1 MALELHYNRFLFTF
15 TLWGSFIT
23 HYIEWWLP
31 NYLLDISALG
41 YRGFFYYFIHRHD
54 DGWDEVLLHEVLDGG
69 NLLVG
74 VVGIIA
80 AVPHLRGECHI
91 CQSPSASLVDGVGDF
106 LSQFH
111 FRALLAIQGEAHHYI
126 V

>member
-1 MALELHYNRFLFTF
+1 MGEFYTP
-15 TLWGSFIT
+15 
-23 HYIEWWLP
+23 YIEWWLQ

-41 YRGFFYYFIHRHD
+41 YRGFFYHLVHRHD

-69 NLLVG
+69 NLLIG
-74 VVGIIA
+74 VVGIVA

-91 CQSPSASLVDGVGDF
+91 CQAPSASLVDGVGDF

-111 FRALLAIQGEAHHYI
+111 FRALLAIERQAHHYI